1 LDTNDIYQIVFL
13 GGTVKRVVFL
23 LFVFCVFSGYCFS
36 QTTNYIHI
44 KIEINNVV
52 INGGK
57 VYLLVFSTKERFKNE
72 EPQIVFELN
81 DNSTTIFWEILIP
94 NGEYVITAF
103 QDSNNNRKLDYGLF
117 NKPKEL
123 LGMPNYSGKGYPS
136 KSFDKEK
143 IFINNMSEK
152 INIVLYKL

>member
-1 LDTNDIYQIVFL
+1 MIFINFF
-13 GGTVKRVVFL
+13 GGTVKRTIFL
-23 LFVFCVFSGYCFS
+23 LYVFYVFSADCFA
-36 QTTNYIHI
+36 QTTNYTHI
-44 KIEINNVV
+44 KVEISNVV

-57 VYLLVFSTKERFKNE
+57 VYLTVFFTEGRFKNE

-117 NKPKEL
+117 NIPKEL

-143 IFINNMSEK
+143 ILINNMSEK